1 MTNRRKKIARKA
13 GASRHFLLSQTDIRR
28 VEGLP
33 AYGADRARTA
43 LLGAFPDVWCGPRLR
58 QEAVERLNDCDRFG
72 VIVLRP
78 DEVPAADGA
87 APDADTL
94 APIAERL
101 EAACRR
107 SGAFWGIEDSG
118 MLAAYWPN
126 REAAECVELARS
138 LQEEIRT
145 QTGRTV
151 TAGVAAHPTLDYPRQ
166 QALENACKAVDHA
179 VFFGPGSRVAFD
191 AVSLNISGDKFYERG
206 DIASA
211 IREYESALAL
221 DGGNVNVHNSLGV
234 CYGVLGDHE
243 KALEQ
248 FSAALRLE
256 PDEYMAVYN
265 IGLIHALLG
274 RRDAALGFFL
284 KANALRDD
292 VFEILAQTGKLY
304 LEMGQPQAARPFL
317 EHAARLRSKSGNA
330 YRLLGDCYAAVGLP
344 EKAISAYQKAVKANP
359 ADSTALSA
367 LGCLFGE
374 KGENPEIAMV
384 FCKESVRLA
393 PDNALFRRR
402 LAALYFKLDRL
413 EQALEE
419 FEQVGRLGQEAAEE
433 IRRVRE
439 RIESR
444 NGGRADGLTG

>member
-28 VEGLP
+28 VDDLP
-33 AYGADRARTA
+33 EYGADRARA
-43 LLGAFPDVWCGPRLR
+43 ELLAAFPDVWCGQRLR
-58 QEAVERLNDCDRFG
+58 QEAIERLNDCDRFG

-78 DEVPAADGA
+78 DDVPAADGA
-87 APDADTL
+87 DAATPHANAL

-107 SGAFWGIEDSG
+107 TGAFWGIEDSG
-118 MLAAYWPN
+118 LLAGYWPK

-138 LQEEIRT
+138 LQDEVRT
-145 QTGRTV
+145 QTGSTV
-151 TAGVAAHPTLDYPRQ
+151 TAGVAAYPTLDYPRQ
-166 QALENACKAVDHA
+166 QVLENARKAIDHA
-179 VFFGPGSRVAFD
+179 LFFGPGSRVAFD
-191 AVSLNISGDKFYERG
+191 AVSLNISGDKYYERG

-211 IREYESALAL
+211 IREYEHALAL

-234 CYGVLGDHE
+234 CYAVLGDHGR
-243 KALEQ
+243 AVDQ

-265 IGLIHALLG
+265 IGLIHVLLG
-274 RRDAALGFFL
+274 RRDTALGFFL
-284 KANALRDD
+284 KANALRND

-317 EHAARLRSKSGNA
+317 EHASRLRSKSGNV
-330 YRLLGDCYAAVGLP
+330 YRLLGDCYVAVGIP

-359 ADSTALSA
+359 TDSMALSA

-374 KGENPEIAMV
+374 KGENPEIAVV
-384 FCKESVRLA
+384 FCKESVKLA

-402 LAALYFKLDRL
+402 LGALYLKLDRL
-413 EQALEE
+413 EQALEQ
-419 FEQVGRLGQEAAEE
+419 FEQAGRLGQDAAED
-433 IRRVRE
+433 IRQVRE
-439 RIESR
+439 RMGNR
-444 NGGRADGLTG
+444 N

>member
-28 VEGLP
+28 VEDLP
-33 AYGADRARTA
+33 EYGADRARNA
-43 LLGAFPDVWCGPRLR
+43 LLAAFPDVGCGQRLR
-58 QEAVERLNDCDRFG
+58 QEAIERLNDCDRFG

-78 DEVPAADGA
+78 DEAPAADGA
-87 APDADTL
+87 APDADIL

-107 SGAFWGIEDSG
+107 AGAFWGIEDTG
-118 MLAAYWPN
+118 LLAGYWPN
-126 REAAECVELARS
+126 REAAECVELARI
-138 LQEEIRT
+138 LQDEIRT
-145 QTGRTV
+145 QTGSTV
-151 TAGVAAHPTLDYPRQ
+151 TAGIAVYPCLDYPRQ
-166 QALENACKAVDHA
+166 QALENARKAIDHA

-191 AVSLNISGDKFYERG
+191 AVSLNISGDKYYERG

-211 IREYESALAL
+211 IREFEHALTL
-221 DGGNVNVHNSLGV
+221 DGGNVNVLNSLGV
-234 CYGVLGDHE
+234 CYAVLGDHE
-243 KALEQ
+243 RALEQ

-256 PDEYMAVYN
+256 PGEYMAVYN

-274 RRDAALGFFL
+274 RRETALGFFL
-284 KANALRDD
+284 TANALRDD
-292 VFEILAQTGKLY
+292 VFEILVQTGKLY
-304 LEMGQPQAARPFL
+304 LEMGQPKAARPFL
-317 EHAARLRSKSGNA
+317 EHASRLRAKSGNA
-330 YRLLGDCYAAVGLP
+330 YRLLGDCYAAVGLS
-344 EKAISAYQKAVKANP
+344 EKAVGAYQRAVKANP
-359 ADSTALSA
+359 ADSMALSA

-402 LAALYFKLDRL
+402 LGALYVKLNRL

-419 FEQVGRLGQEAAEE
+419 FEQAGRLGQDAAED
-433 IRRVRE
+433 IRRIRE
-439 RIESR
+439 QLGNR
-444 NGGRADGLTG
+444 N

>member
-13 GASRHFLLSQTDIRR
+13 GASSHFLLSQTDSRR
-28 VEGLP
+28 VEELP
-33 AYGADRARTA
+33 EYGADRARDS
-43 LLGAFPDVWCGPRLR
+43 LLAVFPDVWCGQRLR

-78 DEVPAADGA
+78 DEAPADDGADAA
-87 APDADTL
+87 APDGNAL

-107 SGAFWGIEDSG
+107 TGAFWGIEDSG
-118 MLAAYWPN
+118 LLAGYWPN

-145 QTGRTV
+145 QTGSTV
-151 TAGVAAHPTLDYPRQ
+151 TAGVAVYPTLDFPRQ
-166 QALENACKAVDHA
+166 QVLENARKAVDHA
-179 VFFGPGSRVAFD
+179 AFFGPDSRVAFD
-191 AVSLNISGDKFYERG
+191 AVSLNISGDKYYERG

-211 IREYESALAL
+211 IREFEHALAL

-234 CYGVLGDHE
+234 CYGVRGEHDR
-243 KALEQ
+243 ALEQ

-256 PDEYMAVYN
+256 PGEYMAVYN

-274 RRDAALGFFL
+274 RRDTALGFFL
-284 KANALRDD
+284 RANALRDD
-292 VFEILAQTGKLY
+292 VFEILVQTGKLY

-317 EHAARLRSKSGNA
+317 EHASRLRTKSGNV
-330 YRLLGDCYAAVGLP
+330 YRLLGDCHAAVGLP
-344 EKAISAYQKAVKANP
+344 EKAIAAYQKAVKANP
-359 ADSTALSA
+359 GDSTALSA

-402 LAALYFKLDRL
+402 LGALYVKLNRL
-413 EQALEE
+413 EEALGE
-419 FEQVGRLGQEAAEE
+419 FEQAGRLGQDAAED
-433 IRRVRE
+433 IRRIRE
-439 RIESR
+439 RM
-444 NGGRADGLTG
+444 GTGTDG

>member
-28 VEGLP
+28 VEDLP
-33 AYGADRARTA
+33 EYGADRARNA
-43 LLGAFPDVWCGPRLR
+43 LLAAFPEVGCGQRLR
-58 QEAVERLNDCDRFG
+58 QEAIERLNDCDRFG

-78 DEVPAADGA
+78 DEAPAADGA

-107 SGAFWGIEDSG
+107 AGAFWGIEDTG
-118 MLAAYWPN
+118 LLAGYWPN
-126 REAAECVELARS
+126 RAAAECVELARI
-138 LQEEIRT
+138 LQDEIRT
-145 QTGRTV
+145 QTGSTV
-151 TAGVAAHPTLDYPRQ
+151 TAGIAVYPCLDYPRQ
-166 QALENACKAVDHA
+166 QALENARKAIDHA
-179 VFFGPGSRVAFD
+179 LFFGPGSRVAFD
-191 AVSLNISGDKFYERG
+191 AVSLNISGDKYYERG

-211 IREYESALAL
+211 IREFEHALTL
-221 DGGNVNVHNSLGV
+221 DSGNVNVLNSLGV
-234 CYGVLGDHE
+234 CYAVLGDHE
-243 KALEQ
+243 RALEQ

-256 PDEYMAVYN
+256 PGEYMAVYN

-274 RRDAALGFFL
+274 RRETALGFFL
-284 KANALRDD
+284 TANALRDD
-292 VFEILAQTGKLY
+292 VFEILVQTGKLY
-304 LEMGQPQAARPFL
+304 LEMGQPKAARPFL
-317 EHAARLRSKSGNA
+317 EHASRLRAKSGNA

-344 EKAISAYQKAVKANP
+344 EKAVGAYQRAVKANP
-359 ADSTALSA
+359 ADSMALSA

-393 PDNALFRRR
+393 PDNALFHRR
-402 LAALYFKLDRL
+402 LGALYVKLNRL

-419 FEQVGRLGQEAAEE
+419 FEQAGRLGQDAAED

-439 RIESR
+439 RMGSR
-444 NGGRADGLTG
+444 N